1 MQNSTLQCLAS
12 LSTVHR
18 NFSGRAPRAGESA
31 LLAAFRD
38 ALRTLLLPG
47 KCVTPS
53 GLLSAVVQRVPRFR
67 GSRQQD
73 AQELLRAIV
82 DGIDDDEVARM
93 KRLAAARAAVREATE
108 RSSMPEATGGE
119 AAGLPLAPLPGVV
132 PPPSI
137 VQRTFGCELVSVVIC
152 SSCGCASART
162 EPCFDMSLEV
172 GMRATRG
179 SPAASVTRAPSFSHA
194 SSCLC

>member
-1 MQNSTLQCLAS
+1 M
-12 LSTVHR
+12 
-18 NFSGRAPRAGESA
+18 

-38 ALRTLLLPG
+38 ALRTLLVPG
-47 KCVTPS
+47 KCMTPS

-108 RSSMPEATGGE
+108 RSSVPEATGGE
-119 AAGLPLAPLPGVV
+119 AAAAGLPQAPPPPGVV

-152 SSCGCASART
+152 GSCGCASART

-172 GMRATRG
+172 GERATR
-179 SPAASVTRAPSFSHA
+179 RSFCVSHANFLLPHA
-194 SSCLC
+194 SSYLCCLLTSLN